1 MENYLFY
8 AYLKYQEDNK
18 LHVWKN
24 LFKYHKH
31 IFAIFLILLTFAVME
46 VIVTF
51 LRINCL
57 IWSFLLLEFLAYFL
71 LYYFTEKD
79 LIELSEIN
87 YENYCNYCKKLN
99 KWLNKFDINNY
110 QSIYEL
116 LQRIKLQISEAKD
129 ENEKSKNRFDKWLQ
143 TLVIPIVITMVT
155 TIITKQ
161 NELSAMIE
169 PVVTILIVFVVS
181 YITITSI
188 KKISDFPKKRK
199 IEQMQCFANDLQ
211 GVLYCIK
218 KDKEKQLYK
227 SNISK
232 YCKKAKH

>member
-188 KKISDFPKKRK
+188 KKLAISLK
-199 IEQMQCFANDLQ
+199 
-211 GVLYCIK
+211 
-218 KDKEKQLYK
+218 KEK
-227 SNISK
+227 
-232 YCKKAKH
+232 